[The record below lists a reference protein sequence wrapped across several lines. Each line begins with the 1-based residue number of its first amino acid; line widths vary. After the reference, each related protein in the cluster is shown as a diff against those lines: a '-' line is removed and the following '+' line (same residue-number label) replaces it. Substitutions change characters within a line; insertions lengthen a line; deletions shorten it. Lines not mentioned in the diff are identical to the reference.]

1 MWKNLLQQIRSP
13 IFTALEFI
21 VPLFLIGITFGLMI
35 ALRHKYELSHQST
48 TFKPWIIQGSITD
61 LITPPD
67 ISQIFVD
74 TIIDTQYIM
83 SGKMLDDDCI
93 FLNIT
98 RKSNFYNITANIDLE
113 IVYTPI
119 NPVTDKIMQIVQER
133 YKSWDLLKELEDDVL
148 FGQLM
153 KFGSFPKFDPNMLL
167 KISSTAKL
175 TRGIVFDERFI
186 NSINTTDIISYKIRL
201 SNTKRRYQPKQ
212 SPLLPWNT
220 EIQFAVPVR
229 IGPLHSLHPSGGNP
243 GSTLLLLA
251 RRFLTLQKAID
262 VAIQQYL
269 SNTTNNPI
277 LMLQRFPY
285 PPYKNIIIELGIY
298 FLTTVV
304 SFSFLINVIYITR
317 TIVIEKETQIKDLI
331 SPFSPVIRLLNS
343 LNPDIALTYALGF
356 MCQYETLSSGTSWS
370 QLLVNPTPDEP
381 LTLGHFFLMLIIDV
395 IIFATITWYVE
406 AVNPGFDGV
415 PQKPYF
421 FLQRIY
427 WCGRNEIEEN
437 SSKHI
442 QLNFNYSPN
451 IDCSL
456 IEDAPKTLHTVVEI
470 VDLCKTYEKSFLRK
484 LLHFQKETKA
494 ISHLY
499 TKMYSGQITVLL
511 GENGAGKSTIFS
523 ILTGVRQPTSGTV
536 YIKGYDIRK
545 ELPEI
550 QSRLGYCP
558 QYNIILDCLT
568 VIEHLEF
575 FCKLKGCEWQVKEA
589 NDLLQN
595 LKLTIK
601 RIFMDNIYP
610 VAKSVNYL
618 WQLRLL
624 VVLLDEPTSGMDPD
638 SRRETWSLLQDEKK
652 KRTILLTTHYM
663 DEADIL
669 GDRITILANG
679 QVQCTAGEY
688 RLTVVYN
695 EDKKAD
701 DHAAAVLKTLT
712 LLRQFILGTTIH
724 SSNGFESMPK
734 CCQKLL
740 PVSENDLPDDKNHHF
755 EISGHLY
762 AIYSEW
768 LYDDTGTKK
777 QSSLSINLRPYSSS
791 GTVANIHVQNTT
803 TTYFRRNLEEVIQE
817 AASINA
823 VQKYPFKLTVVD
835 DISNELIKSSN
846 EQKDRG
852 FGLHNAVAY
861 NYFSNLLFHDWFIA
875 MFNNYALHSPPL
887 AINLAD
893 IAMIS
898 ESIQRNISIQVSNHP
913 LPPTATDALKSQ
925 DIINQAAST
934 IGFAAIM
941 SLSAVIASFANFII
955 YERTTKSK
963 HMQEFVTRLT
973 VTLTIY
979 LIMLLY
985 AWAELPFVYWC
996 SSFFKSPTNGNAT
1009 ICVYNFI
1016 SGMIGVVAVSIVGK
1030 VSSNDTANNLS
1041 IIWSLLFPTYNL
1053 SLCFSKAYT
1062 NEHTKE
1068 ACQILDC
1075 SIEEIRKIAKECCGS
1090 DDERFYVDNML
1101 LSTGKT
1107 GMALMIIF
1115 LFLHSIIFGLL
1126 LLHMKRI

>member
-1 MWKNLLQQIRSP
+1 MGLKKGNGRLAQLKLLMWKNLLQQIRSP

-243 GSTLLLLA
+243 GYWQEG
-251 RRFLTLQKAID
+251 FLTLQKAID

-317 TIVIEKETQIKDLI
+317 TIVIEKETQIKSYMKVMGLSQWILWLSYFISNIIKLSVNVIILSALFYVITPKSDPTVAFVLFILYALNVIYVAFAASAFLQSGSAAMQIIPFIWVILYAWHLIFNIKDLI

-442 QLNFNYSPN
+442 QLNFNSPN

-484 LLHFQKETKA
+484 LLHCNFSKKETKA

-589 NDLLQN
+589 NDLLQK
-595 LKLTIK
+595 LKIDHKAHFYGQYLSGGQK
-601 RIFMDNIYP
+601 RKLSLAIALIGC
-610 VAKSVNYL
+610 SE
-618 WQLRLL
+618 

-679 QVQCTAGEY
+679 QVQCTGSGIFLKKKYAGEY

-724 SSNGFESMPK
+724 SSNGFEVIFLLPADQRQNSLNLFKKLEINTDLLGINTFGVSATTMDEVFLRV
-734 CCQKLL
+734 CQNAAKKLL

-755 EISGHLY
+755 EISELKYENRLQGCLY
-762 AIYSEW
+762 YLQHFRAMFYKRFAYFFRKRTFFLLELLFPAICM
-768 LYDDTGTKK
+768 LFILNGCMMIPVPKK

-861 NYFSNLLFHDWFIA
+861 NYFSNLLFHDWFIG
-875 MFNNYALHSPPL
+875 
-887 AINLAD
+887 I
-893 IAMIS
+893 
-898 ESIQRNISIQVSNHP
+898 
-913 LPPTATDALKSQ
+913 
-925 DIINQAAST
+925 
-934 IGFAAIM
+934 
-941 SLSAVIASFANFII
+941 
-955 YERTTKSK
+955 
-963 HMQEFVTRLT
+963 
-973 VTLTIY
+973 
-979 LIMLLY
+979 
-985 AWAELPFVYWC
+985 
-996 SSFFKSPTNGNAT
+996 
-1009 ICVYNFI
+1009 
-1016 SGMIGVVAVSIVGK
+1016 
-1030 VSSNDTANNLS
+1030 
-1041 IIWSLLFPTYNL
+1041 
-1053 SLCFSKAYT
+1053 
-1062 NEHTKE
+1062 
-1068 ACQILDC
+1068 
-1075 SIEEIRKIAKECCGS
+1075 
-1090 DDERFYVDNML
+1090 
-1101 LSTGKT
+1101 
-1107 GMALMIIF
+1107 
-1115 LFLHSIIFGLL
+1115 LL
-1126 LLHMKRI
+1126 LLFVPSIA